1 MTVGFVEGGH
11 AGNVIPESI
20 RFGGT
25 FRSMTSEG
33 LLFLQQ
39 RIKEVNNIDELS
51 NSSSNFSPENL
62 DITYI

>member
-39 RIKEVNNIDELS
+39 RIKEVNNIDEFS
-51 NSSSNFSPENL
+51 NSFELFS
-62 DITYI
+62 